1 MELNDIYL
9 DENILYDIIKNLN
22 LNDKMM
28 FCKSNKKLYEL
39 FYKDIKYGIYDS
51 FNEYKLYR
59 EYMKR
64 FKYDNYHLE
73 CIGILVLENM
83 GTLWINYNEYY
94 DLRFIYECILQN
106 LDINNKNIK
115 KSIKN
120 DNIELLLSVLYN
132 CKSFNH
138 FETQL
143 KVNMEPSLFSIHSN
157 HFFI

>member
-28 FCKSNKKLYEL
+28 FCKSNKKLY
-39 FYKDIKYGIYDS
+39 DS

-59 EYMKR
+59 EYIKR

-83 GTLWINYNEYY
+83 GTIWINYNEYY
-94 DLRFIYECILQN
+94 DLRYIYECILQN
-106 LDINNKNIK
+106 LNMNNIK
-115 KSIKN
+115 TKN
-120 DNIELLLSVLYN
+120 DNIGYLLSVLNN

-157 HFFI
+157 YLFI